1 MNSLISISIS
11 SLFFIQSAFAAP
23 NAAYQNIKP
32 VLNIEHGQAQKTK
45 FKDLVQSLPDYVR
58 SFPEMENLIKFRGE
72 ELVTISRADY
82 ANKNRKYSRILL
94 TVGGQ
99 SVTLE
104 IPENAEAL
112 KGDAVLQIGKAK
124 FRVGD
129 FGDLEHTMKVWYQ
142 QDPEFLE
149 RAAVNEA
156 FRFLDPLVW
165 KSLKPEARVTVMLHM
180 RMMAPEIEQL
190 VNSTRAKKG
199 NKKKSARSIYDFLL
213 NEAHA
218 TGTGACA
225 AGGYQG
231 TYHTSGFC
239 QIAAASV
246 GFNCG
251 AGQSP
256 CNPLFYRKTDGT
268 RGLCVNVPTPSTD
281 VVSYLC
287 ESSSDGIRV
296 SNFQE
301 AENFVRAYLRNE
313 NQTATGFAGNLGQLQ
328 GAEREKIEAYKNMLE
343 TALTACRSPGDDRS
357 SQNCTS
363 LQARIRLLQQA
374 ISGDSRGAL
383 QRAADWT
390 DRTAT
395 RVGDGI
401 GGWVNRNPWWTALIA
416 GVAGIG
422 VGVLAYSMIKRNSDK
437 KKKQQEAV
445 KATAT
450 QTQTCTAVATCCSV
464 NGSYSIYP
472 DGCCGGGG
480 GIAVGYDTA
489 NCGSTTSTGTT
500 TTTITRTTVADAGST
515 TSTGEIVTSRKLKD
529 TPASQPVQQKGGRQ

>member
-1 MNSLISISIS
+1 MKFVLSIFIS
-11 SLFFIQSAFAAP
+11 SLFFIQSAAAVP
-23 NAAYQNIKP
+23 NIAYQNIKP

-45 FKDLVQSLPDYVR
+45 LKDLVQSLPEYVR
-58 SFPEMENLIKFRGE
+58 TFPEMENFIKHRGE

-82 ANKNRKYSRILL
+82 VNKKRKYSRILL
-94 TVGGQ
+94 TVGAQ

-104 IPENAEAL
+104 IPESAEAL
-112 KGDAVLQIGKAK
+112 QGDTVLQIGKAK

-129 FGDLEHTMKVWYQ
+129 FGDLDHTMKVWYQ

-149 RAAVNEA
+149 RTAINEA
-156 FRFLDPLVW
+156 FRFLDPVVW
-165 KSLKPEARVTVMLHM
+165 KTLKPEARVTVMLHM
-180 RMMAPEIEQL
+180 RMMAPEIEQI
-190 VNSTRAKKG
+190 VNKANRQKG
-199 NKKKSARSIYDFLL
+199 NKKKSVRSIYDLL
-213 NEAHA
+213 VNEAYA
-218 TGTGACA
+218 TGGACS

-239 QIAAASV
+239 QIAGASV

-251 AGQSP
+251 GGQSP
-256 CNPLFYRKTDGT
+256 CNPLFYRKIDGT
-268 RGLCVNVPTPSTD
+268 RGLCVNVANPTTD
-281 VVSYLC
+281 IVSSLC
-287 ESSSDGIRV
+287 ESSSEGIRV

-313 NQTATGFAGNLGQLQ
+313 NQTPTGFAGNLGQLQ
-328 GAEREKIEAYKNMLE
+328 GSEREKVEAYKNMLE
-343 TALTACRSPGDDRS
+343 TAIAACRTPADNLS
-357 SQNCTS
+357 SQNCTN
-363 LQARIRLLQQA
+363 LQARVRLLQQA

-401 GGWVNRNPWWTALIA
+401 SGWVNRNPWWTALIA

-422 VGVLAYSMIKRNSDK
+422 IGVLAYSMIKKSNDK
-437 KKKQQEAV
+437 KKNKTTTT
-445 KATAT
+445 TAA
-450 QTQTCTAVATCCSV
+450 QNTCTAVATCCSV
-464 NGSYSIYP
+464 NGSYAVYA

-489 NCGSTTSTGTT
+489 NCGGTTSTTPTT
-500 TTTITRTTVADAGST
+500 TVTRTTVTDAGST

-529 TPASQPVQQKGGRQ
+529 TPASTPATQQKAGRQ